1 VDALD
6 RIAALYR
13 ALYPDARGVDLA
25 FAYHRSRDGEPGGYV
40 ADVEGCDEA
49 GGAAGD
55 HIFVADCDPVP
66 TMADA
71 RDAVVRELERRVNER
86 IDDLAAVRKGGA

>member
-1 VDALD
+1 
-6 RIAALYR
+6 
-13 ALYPDARGVDLA
+13 
-25 FAYHRSRDGEPGGYV
+25 
-40 ADVEGCDEA
+40 
-49 GGAAGD
+49 
-55 HIFVADCDPVP
+55 VP